1 MNKICFLDNN
11 ESNKSDNVN
20 HPSHYTWLKDIC
32 GVEVIYITRY
42 LDFDCGNAVKYLLRA
57 GHKSENGLSDD
68 DKKFEDI
75 SKARWY
81 CQDAMHLYNK
91 HKYLYPKNNHL
102 YTKIS
107 EVRCKDVTTGNW
119 YDAVLYTDG
128 KGVYV
133 REKKDFEAKFQQ
145 Q

>member
-1 MNKICFLDNN
+1 MLEQGLAMFGFGLVVGFI
-11 ESNKSDNVN
+11 
-20 HPSHYTWLKDIC
+20 I
-32 GVEVIYITRY
+32 GVIYM
-42 LDFDCGNAVKYLLRA
+42 NM
-57 GHKSENGLSDD
+57 
-68 DKKFEDI
+68 
-75 SKARWY
+75 Y